1 MVAAL
6 AALQAAMPQAAGAT
20 SDLYTHLTLIDP
32 EKETRIANS
41 TSLWKTGRSPKWVSK
56 NRRVSPT
63 PDRVQDMTGRYAL
76 AGFIDAHAH
85 ITLGSETVEVH
96 NGVPSVTFK
105 SSDAVSERYGKAALA
120 YGVTTIRSHLAR
132 EQSPAVQP
140 PPDRQKVGIN
150 AVPPGDL
157 GD

>member
-6 AALQAAMPQAAGAT
+6 AALQAAMPQAAEAT
-20 SDLYTHLTLIDP
+20 SDLYAHLTLIDP
-32 EKETRIANS
+32 EKEIRIANS
-41 TSLWKTGRSPKWVSK
+41 YILVENGQIAEVGAKKP
-56 NRRVSPT
+56 RVSPT
-63 PDRVQDMTGRYAL
+63 PDRAQDMTGRYAL

-96 NGVPSVTFK
+96 NGVPSVTCK
-105 SSDAVSERYGKAALA
+105 SSDAVSERYGKVALA